1 MQFDISSV
9 DAVLVTHEH
18 ADAVLGLDDIR
29 DLQKNDFF
37 WDPVP
42 QARRSITPCL
52 LGAQLSR
59 ADAGAP
65 CDGQDPALR

>member
-1 MQFDISSV
+1 M

-37 WDPVP
+37 WDPVT
-42 QARRSITPCL
+42 QARSLIPRCIAEPRRRKCTV
-52 LGAQLSR
+52 
-59 ADAGAP
+59 
-65 CDGQDPALR
+65 